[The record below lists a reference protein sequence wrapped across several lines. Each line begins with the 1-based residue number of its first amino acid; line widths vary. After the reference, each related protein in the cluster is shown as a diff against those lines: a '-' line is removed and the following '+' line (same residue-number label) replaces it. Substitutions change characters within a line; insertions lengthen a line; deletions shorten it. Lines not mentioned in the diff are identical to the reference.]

1 MTMELSDRNIK
12 ILAEDYLENKSSYDV
27 LNRKN
32 LERLCSIQFS
42 KGRYYYLYPFQ
53 NELGGFSKGRLLKSE
68 PSKFKNVYEYG
79 FDEDGK
85 IISIV
90 EHVTDSISNKS
101 FVERHCNEERVYT
114 YVGGTRRLRNVL
126 QISHSDDHLVSEV
139 LNWGEYGWY
148 KDVFN
153 YVDDGRLTKIEK
165 IACEHD
171 KTTPTVS
178 TICFSYNGNTLSSI
192 IQHFSNGYEQKLY

>member
-1 MTMELSDRNIK
+1 MAMVLSDDIK
-12 ILAEDYLENKSSYDV
+12 ILAEDYLENKSNFDS

-32 LERLCSIQFS
+32 LERLSSIQFS
-42 KGRYYYLYPFQ
+42 KGHYYYLYPLQ

-85 IISIV
+85 LISII

-101 FVERHCNEERVYT
+101 FVERHDNEERVYT
-114 YVGGTRRLRNVL
+114 YVGGMCKLRNVL
-126 QISHSDDHLVSEV
+126 HIFHRDDYIVTEV

-153 YVDDGRLTKIEK
+153 YNDDGRLTKIEK

-178 TICFSYNGNTLSSI
+178 TICFSYDGENLSSI
-192 IQHFSNGYEQKLY
+192 IQHFSNGYEQKLF